1 MQTPTRADAIREQL
15 APQLRDG
22 EVVVEDVRIQPAGKR
37 RLVRVTVARDV
48 QEMLA
53 DDEGD
58 GSEHTSPVAPLS
70 LDEIAI
76 ASRTVSE
83 VLDSG
88 DVMGSAP
95 YTLEV
100 SSPGVD
106 QPLTTPAQYRRNV
119 GRLLALTLADGSTT
133 SARLL
138 AASTAGVRLSN
149 APEELVGYDRLH
161 RARVEIE
168 FSRPD
173 PGTAAGED
181 H

>member
-1 MQTPTRADAIREQL
+1 MDTATRADAIRAQL
-15 APQLRDG
+15 APELRG
-22 EVVVEDVRIQPAGKR
+22 SAVVVEDVRIQPAGKR
-37 RLVRVTVARDV
+37 RLVRVTLARDV
-48 QEMLA
+48 HDLLGQ
-53 DDEGD
+53 DEGD
-58 GSEHTSPVAPLS
+58 LSDESPVAPLS
-70 LDEIAI
+70 LDEIAL
-76 ASRTVSE
+76 ASRAVSE

-88 DVMGSAP
+88 DVMGATP

-106 QPLTTPAQYRRNV
+106 AQLSTPAQYRRNV
-119 GRLLALTLADGSTT
+119 GRLLALTRADGSTT

-138 AASTAGVRLSN
+138 AASIRGVRLSTN
-149 APEELVGYDRLH
+149 PEELVGYDSLH

-168 FSRPD
+168 FTRPD